1 MSGREEKRKK
11 EGAAWVQIPG
21 GGGGHYMPETLKMMI
36 Y

>member
-1 MSGREEKRKK
+1 MSGREEKRNK
-11 EGAAWVQIPG
+11 EGAAWVQIP